1 MWLIKYSINYAMTQ
15 MKLEEIMLSKISQ
28 SKRDK
33 YCYDSTYMSYLEQ
46 ANSQAQEEERWL
58 LRAEGGQDGELL
70 SNGYSFHLGR
80 WRKFWT
86 WVVVMVAQ
94 K

>member
-80 WRKFWT
+80 WRMFWT